1 MIEEEQEFEYD
12 VLYRGTK
19 EHLYAFLYPL
29 TGPDS
34 PLFAHLALKSLHFHP
49 QQQQRFEAAYDL
61 RDF

>member
-29 TGPDS
+29 TGPDNA
-34 PLFAHLALKSLHFHP
+34 LFAHLAPRRLLFHP
-49 QQQQRFEAAYDL
+49 QQQQFEAAYDL
-61 RDF
+61 KDF